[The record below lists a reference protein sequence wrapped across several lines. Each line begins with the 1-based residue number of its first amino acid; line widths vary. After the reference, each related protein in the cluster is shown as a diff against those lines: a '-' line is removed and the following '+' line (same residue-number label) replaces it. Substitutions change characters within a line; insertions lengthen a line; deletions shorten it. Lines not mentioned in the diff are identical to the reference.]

1 MRLVNTTTRKLEEFG
16 GNNIPLYAIL
26 SHTWGENEI
35 TFQDIEGA
43 EVEGKV
49 GYEKVGRTC
58 AMAAAHGFGYVW
70 IDTCC
75 IDKTSSAELSE
86 AINSMYRWYQGSMV
100 CYAYLA
106 DVPRK
111 ALDPR
116 NGIEGSKFS
125 RSRWFTR
132 GWTLQELIAPPMVI
146 FLDQGWQ
153 EIGTKSSLHGTI
165 STITGIPNNI
175 LLGGD
180 LESAS
185 VAQRMSWASKRETK
199 RVEDVA

>member
-1 MRLVNTTTRKLEEFG
+1 MTSVAHAAALNRITEFG
-16 GNNIPLYAIL
+16 RVN
-26 SHTWGENEI
+26 
-35 TFQDIEGA
+35 
-43 EVEGKV
+43 
-49 GYEKVGRTC
+49 
-58 AMAAAHGFGYVW
+58 
-70 IDTCC
+70 TCC

-106 DVPRK
+106 GVPPK
-111 ALDPR
+111 ALDPQ
-116 NGIEGSKFS
+116 NGIERSEFS

-146 FLDQGWQ
+146 FLDQEWQ

-165 STITGIPNNI
+165 STITGIPSNI

-199 RVEDVA
+199 RVEDVAYCLMGIFGINMPL